1 MGKHE
6 EDELRWQAE
15 ASIEDAERTSTIA
28 GMAAVA
34 RTLLYVGEKL
44 ADRMERQNE
53 LLESILKAKGG
64 DIDNH
69 GRKYGNQ

>member
-6 EDELRWQAE
+6 EDELRRQAE
-15 ASIEDAERTSTIA
+15 ASIADSERTSTIA
-28 GMAAVA
+28 GMTAVA

-53 LLESILKAKGG
+53 LLESILKEQRG
-64 DIDNH
+64 
-69 GRKYGNQ
+69 Y